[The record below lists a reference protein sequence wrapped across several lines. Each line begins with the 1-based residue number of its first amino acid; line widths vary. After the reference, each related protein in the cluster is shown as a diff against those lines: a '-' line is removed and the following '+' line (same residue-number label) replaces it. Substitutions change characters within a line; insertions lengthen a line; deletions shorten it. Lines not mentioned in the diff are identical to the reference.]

1 MTKIAR
7 TVSIAATLCL
17 ALGAGA
23 CKKKDTG
30 GEAEKS
36 TPPPAETKT
45 AETAPP
51 AEAEKPATPGIKTE
65 ELTYNAGPTVLNG
78 FLAYPDDGQK
88 HPGVLIVHE
97 WWGQNQYVRDR
108 AKQLAQLGYTAFAL
122 DMYGKGK
129 TTEHAA
135 DAQKFMEEV
144 TKMKDQGLDRFKAAY
159 DLLAK
164 QPATKPNEIA
174 AIGYCYGGGV
184 VLNAARAGMP
194 LSAVAS
200 FHGMLATKE
209 PMKKGAFKGKIFVAT
224 GAADPFVPKK
234 QVDAFK
240 KEMDDA
246 GADYEVVAYDG
257 RQARLH
263 QPGRHRAGQ
272 GQQHPGRLQRGRRQG
287 VVEEADGAVPHR
299 LAAELAHRAV

>member
-1 MTKIAR
+1 MTKTAR

-17 ALGAGA
+17 ALSAGA

-30 GEAEKS
+30 SETEKT
-36 TPPPAETKT
+36 TPPTAETKT
-45 AETAPP
+45 AETPPP

-65 ELTYNAGPTVLNG
+65 EITYNAGPTVLNG

-108 AKQLAQLGYTAFAL
+108 AKQLAKLGYTAFAL

-129 TTEHAA
+129 VTKHAA

-144 TKMKDQGLDRFKAAY
+144 NKMKDQGLDRFKAAY

-164 QPATKPNEIA
+164 QPATKPDEIA

-246 GADYEVVAYDG
+246 GADYEVVAYPDAKHG
-257 RQARLH
+257 FTNPDATELGKANNI
-263 QPGRHRAGQ
+263 P
-272 GQQHPGRLQRGRRQG
+272 
-287 VVEEADGAVPHR
+287 VEYNEAADKASWKK
-299 LAAELAHRAV
+299 LMELFHTVWPQN